1 MSEHLWR
8 VKMLKGPKDC
18 LNLHGTIFLIF
29 FLTLWNKIS
38 SNARQY
44 FCHIFW
50 SFTKKISLKN
60 SVLVISE
67 IFSLFFNIL
76 RPDDKYSLSV
86 KAITNAT
93 KSNASI
99 SKSKNVS
106 CIFCCISGIE
116 TKFEIL
122 WKKRWASE
130 VNYFLNY
137 RLQKGEFFKCP
148 KRPVSEH
155 LWRVNILKGL
165 KIA

>member
-1 MSEHLWR
+1 MNYFWNYKLQKAEFFKCPKRPMSEHLWR

-76 RPDDKYSLSV
+76 TPDDKYSLSV

-99 SKSKNVS
+99 SKSKM
-106 CIFCCISGIE
+106 FP
-116 TKFEIL
+116 
-122 WKKRWASE
+122 
-130 VNYFLNY
+130 
-137 RLQKGEFFKCP
+137 EFFAAFP
-148 KRPVSEH
+148 E
-155 LWRVNILKGL
+155 LKQNL
-165 KIA
+165 KYFEKKDESQRWIIS